1 MNLSESLPG
10 VIFVM
15 IGPGG
20 AGKNAIMRA
29 IIAGSRCV
37 AQLPTATTRP
47 MRSDEKQGRE
57 HHFVSRETFQALL
70 SEGQLL
76 EYQEVTPGKFYGIP
90 RRLVLDCLRAGKAQI
105 ADIDVLGA
113 QKLAAAFPQNVV
125 PIFVTVPGA
134 TLAAQLTVLEE
145 RMRLRADAV
154 TDIDCRLQR
163 AAAIELPYQSCCDHI
178 VVNDRLSSAIEAT
191 RHIIDQ
197 ELAAR
202 HLPATTS

>member
-1 MNLSESLPG
+1 MNVSESLPG

-29 IIAGSRCV
+29 IIAGSRHV
-37 AQLPTATTRP
+37 RQLPTATTRP
-47 MRSDEKQGRE
+47 MRTDEKQGRE
-57 HHFVSRETFQALL
+57 HHFVSRETFKKLL

-105 ADIDVLGA
+105 ADIEVLGA
-113 QKLAAAFPQNVV
+113 KKLAAAFPQNVV
-125 PIFVTVPGA
+125 QIFVTVPGEK
-134 TLAAQLTVLEE
+134 LAVQLTVLEE
-145 RMRLRADAV
+145 RMRLRADAI

-163 AAAIELPYQSCCDHI
+163 AAAIELPYQRCCDHI

-202 HLPATTS
+202 HLQEATT